1 MLSVLRLL
9 DARINAYHAA
19 LPSCDEREAAVA
31 RVCTDT
37 LGLFRAQLHRLYLQ
51 DRFHAIRSD

>member
-1 MLSVLRLL
+1 V
-9 DARINAYHAA
+9 
-19 LPSCDEREAAVA
+19 V
-31 RVCTDT
+31 RVCVDT